1 MVIERK
7 IYLFILFFVAL
18 NCEAKIRFP
27 SILGNH
33 MILQQ
38 LSEIKLLG
46 QGEAGNTLFVG
57 TSWNSNKNRIVLS
70 LYRYL
75 YKITSVSDIVQYGLC
90 SFVIVISLY
99 SQGTPKNSERDL
111 ASNVCFEAVKLS
123 LLFYRYCWILF
134 IEAKQMNGNKVS
146 HC

>member
-18 NCEAKIRFP
+18 NCEAKIRIP

-46 QGEAGNTLFVG
+46 
-57 TSWNSNKNRIVLS
+57 
-70 LYRYL
+70 
-75 YKITSVSDIVQYGLC
+75 
-90 SFVIVISLY
+90 
-99 SQGTPKNSERDL
+99 
-111 ASNVCFEAVKLS
+111 
-123 LLFYRYCWILF
+123 
-134 IEAKQMNGNKVS
+134 
-146 HC
+146 

>member
-7 IYLFILFFVAL
+7 IYLFILLFVAF

-27 SILGNH
+27 SILGSH

-46 QGEAGNTLFVG
+46 QGEAGKTLFVG

-75 YKITSVSDIVQYGLC
+75 YKITSVSDIIQYGLC
-90 SFVIVISLY
+90 SFCYCNQPIFIGY
-99 SQGTPKNSERDL
+99 PKEQR
-111 ASNVCFEAVKLS
+111 ARLS
-123 LLFYRYCWILF
+123 IKCLFRGCKIEFIILQILLDF
-134 IEAKQMNGNKVS
+134 V
-146 HC
+146 H